1 MWLARE
7 QRLLFCR
14 ALDGIVDI
22 GDGEPLISL
31 PRLAHMPNA
40 GKGNVRPSHKVSL
53 FRGFRKKT
61 LPLPDG
67 SLRVKV
73 ILNGRIRQGEL
84 RFCYMNGISP
94 EQQLFSIAFKQI
106 TCVARSV
113 PRCGH
118 GVYSGQHHL
127 ARFKPCHLICT
138 EVGDHAL
145 SDPVRVQILKE
156 IICSNSPKTCSD
168 FLNMPDR
175 VIPKSTLS
183 QHFRILREAGLIRS
197 ERSGVALKNT
207 PRCQELQPRFGR
219 MIAEILAAYAEEY
232 GKKNADE

>member
-53 FRGFRKKT
+53 FRGFCKKT

-84 RFCYMNGISP
+84 RFRYMNGISP

-127 ARFKPCHLICT
+127 ARFKMGHLARA
-138 EVGDHAL
+138 EVWG
-145 SDPVRVQILKE
+145 QG
-156 IICSNSPKTCSD
+156 
-168 FLNMPDR
+168 FLPFHKHG
-175 VIPKSTLS
+175 PE
-183 QHFRILREAGLIRS
+183 ILRRLVHLGSAEPELGL
-197 ERSGVALKNT
+197 
-207 PRCQELQPRFGR
+207 
-219 MIAEILAAYAEEY
+219 
-232 GKKNADE
+232 NAVHMHGG